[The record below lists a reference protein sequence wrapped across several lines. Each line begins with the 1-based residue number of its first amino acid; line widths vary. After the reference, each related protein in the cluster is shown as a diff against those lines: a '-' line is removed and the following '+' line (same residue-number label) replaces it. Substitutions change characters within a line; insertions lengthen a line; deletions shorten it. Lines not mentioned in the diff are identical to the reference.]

1 MPKVMSACSRVLTA
15 FASWI
20 AIDDDGVMRKT
31 AHDLCPTCPSTQ
43 MSALRPQ
50 AVVLSLQM

>member
-1 MPKVMSACSRVLTA
+1 MSACSRVLTA
-15 FASWI
+15 LASWI